1 MEQNQILAFS
11 DLKMDMA
18 YRVTSGDNGTLA
30 AGDIIWVDSISKC
43 LNSAAEKGWLEPEF
57 CTDDILA
64 GLTIEPALDYA
75 VMTEKGR
82 GTRCFPISL
91 LHMWQ

>member
-1 MEQNQILAFS
+1 MERNQILAFS

-30 AGDIIWVDSISKC
+30 AGDTISKC